1 MKKVSI
7 LFACLL
13 VSAFQICSAQKQS
26 SGDKSLELQVA
37 PLGSEPVKISGIRF
51 RKFVDDKTALRL
63 TTFIGGSRD
72 KTITQEADGDI
83 DALELQSISSD
94 RSLTLRPGF
103 EKHFDG
109 NDKLSP
115 YIGAEALL
123 QVDWTKQVDES
134 QWFSESKITT
144 TTSSTRKSTLGL
156 NAVTGM
162 DYYVGNQ
169 LFFGVEMGFGFSKQM
184 RGVSST
190 EYENSEFPTENTEAE
205 GSSTTF
211 NWGPTY
217 QGTFRLGWLFN

>member
-13 VSAFQICSAQKQS
+13 VSAFQFCSAQKQS

-51 RKFVDDKTALRL
+51 RKFVDDKAALRL
-63 TTFIGGSRD
+63 TAFVGGSRD
-72 KTITQEADGDI
+72 KTITQEADADLN
-83 DALELQSISSD
+83 ALELQSISSK
-94 RSLTLRPGF
+94 RSLTLRPGY

-123 QVDWTKQVDES
+123 QVDWTKDVSEN
-134 QWFSESKITT
+134 QWFSESKVST

-156 NAVTGM
+156 NAVAGM

-184 RGVSST
+184 AGVSST
-190 EYENSEFPTENTEAE
+190 EYENSEFPQENIEAE
-205 GSSTTF
+205 GNSTTF